1 MDITVQT
8 TEMTK
13 NVIELTDKTIRNL
26 LCNAG
31 HNVPDDA
38 LVLVCIPRTVKKGL
52 VEIDQTRPLRV
63 EWYLENSESDPK
75 AETLKVEEKA

>member
-13 NVIELTDKTIRNL
+13 SVIELTDNTIRNL
-26 LCNAG
+26 LRNAG
-31 HNVPDDA
+31 HEVPDDA
-38 LVLVCIPRTVKKGL
+38 LVLVCIPRTVKKGI

-63 EWYLENSESDPK
+63 EWYLEHTGSDLMSET
-75 AETLKVEEKA
+75 AKVEESA